1 MISQQSHSAT
11 YILSATDS
19 VGATQQVTLQPEQS
33 VFVGTSGN
41 CGLRLSGNG
50 LSEIHCRIAIA
61 DGELVIQDWMSEK
74 GTFVNNEEI
83 TSEKKACAGDFIT
96 VGDYRIEVSTME
108 VTSQESVSS
117 RKSTPEAE
125 PSQDEQPRVGQFQS
139 DGDIL
144 DDDESAAESLTAL
157 EADTERCAL
166 DIPDDFFS
174 FEEEAT
180 YDHETVALLQAEIED
195 LQSALAQ
202 RDAEIGS
209 PCPSASTASTSES
222 DHGQSD
228 KMLQRMQDLIDEAN
242 RSDERAALL
251 EEMNLAA
258 ETANRAE
265 REERSHLEGW
275 VHDIEKRLSQRE
287 DEHAAEIQMLRRRLE
302 ESDKRQETLNRK
314 LKEAAF
320 RGGAPKQ
327 YEETLESL
335 QSSNRKLQ
343 DELAESKR
351 QNLSLEQKIDE
362 LSKQQERELRE
373 ERVNLAKEQA
383 KFSRM
388 RFELSSKLT
397 DVEALPK
404 TQNPVETETA
414 NRIQALR
421 AHLRE
426 IHEQEKLEEKEAPL
440 TKRLAKLWR
449 RVEY

>member
-11 YILSATDS
+11 YTLSAADS
-19 VGATQQVTLQPEQS
+19 IGATQQVVLQPEQS
-33 VFVGTSGN
+33 IFVGTSSN

-50 LSEIHCRIAIA
+50 LSEIHCRIALT
-61 DGELVIQDWMSEK
+61 DGELVIQDWMSAQ
-74 GTFVNNEEI
+74 GTLVNGEEI
-83 TSEKKACAGDFIT
+83 ASETEIGAGDKIS
-96 VGDYRIEVSTME
+96 VGDCHIEVSTME
-108 VTSQESVSS
+108 IAGSKQSIVQTEKPNVDNALLGQVATAEN
-117 RKSTPEAE
+117 KSCEAA
-125 PSQDEQPRVGQFQS
+125 Q
-139 DGDIL
+139 
-144 DDDESAAESLTAL
+144 AAETASESLPASS
-157 EADTERCAL
+157 ADTEPCSL

-180 YDHETVALLQAEIED
+180 YDHETVALLHAEIEE

-202 RDAEIGS
+202 RDAELGIQCSEAS
-209 PCPSASTASTSES
+209 PVSANASEL
-222 DHGQSD
+222 DPSD
-228 KMLQRMQDLIDEAN
+228 KLLQRMQDLIDEAN

-265 REERSHLEGW
+265 KEERSHLEGW
-275 VHDIEKRLSQRE
+275 VNDIEKRLSQRE
-287 DEHAAEIQMLRRRLE
+287 DEHAAEVQTLKRRLH
-302 ESDKRQETLNRK
+302 ESDQSQVNLNRK

-335 QSSNRKLQ
+335 QSSNRDLQ
-343 DELAESKR
+343 NELAESKR
-351 QNLSLEQKIDE
+351 KSHSLEQKLSE
-362 LSKQQERELRE
+362 LSEQQERELRE
-373 ERVNLAKEQA
+373 ERASLAKEQA
-383 KFSRM
+383 KLSRM

-404 TQNPVETETA
+404 TENPVETETS